1 MFRNSLTARLT
12 TLFAAT
18 SVAVLVGFGTLISSA
33 IEEHFAEQDQL
44 LLQNELQLIQKVIK
58 EKGIDSISQT
68 FGEALHNH
76 PDFYVDVRDIDGKE
90 IYSTLGPFR
99 DAILSRE
106 PNIET
111 ENDFDVRIDAHREFQ
126 AIRAELK
133 ASVGS
138 PVIVVIAVDKA
149 IHTHFMSMFRTTLML
164 YILVAAMATIMLGWW
179 AARQGL
185 SPLRT
190 MAARAQA
197 VTSQNMKERMPVD
210 AVPTEMTDL
219 AVKLN
224 AMLDR
229 LQNDI
234 ARLTEFSADL
244 AHELRTPIS
253 NMLTQTHVVLNQS
266 RSAADY
272 RDSLS
277 SNAEELQRLGKTISE
292 MLFLA
297 QTENGLALPS
307 VEKLNM
313 AQECQALLE
322 FYEAL
327 AEEKEVTLRC
337 EGDAV
342 VIGDSL
348 MFRRAL
354 NNLLSNAL
362 RYTPS
367 HGTISIKIKAAQAGT
382 VVTVENDGKEIPIEI
397 QPHLFDRFY
406 RADKSRKKSESDSAG
421 LGLSIT
427 RAIMQAHG
435 GSVSVVSGES
445 KTAFSLYFPSSQQK

>member
-149 IHTHFMSMFRTTLML
+149 IHTHFMSMFRT
-164 YILVAAMATIMLGWW
+164 
-179 AARQGL
+179 
-185 SPLRT
+185 
-190 MAARAQA
+190 RA
-197 VTSQNMKERMPVD
+197 SNSE
-210 AVPTEMTDL
+210 
-219 AVKLN
+219 N
-224 AMLDR
+224 A
-229 LQNDI
+229 
-234 ARLTEFSADL
+234 
-244 AHELRTPIS
+244 
-253 NMLTQTHVVLNQS
+253 
-266 RSAADY
+266 
-272 RDSLS
+272 
-277 SNAEELQRLGKTISE
+277 
-292 MLFLA
+292 
-297 QTENGLALPS
+297 NGLT
-307 VEKLNM
+307 M
-313 AQECQALLE
+313 
-322 FYEAL
+322 
-327 AEEKEVTLRC
+327 
-337 EGDAV
+337 
-342 VIGDSL
+342 
-348 MFRRAL
+348 
-354 NNLLSNAL
+354 
-362 RYTPS
+362 
-367 HGTISIKIKAAQAGT
+367 
-382 VVTVENDGKEIPIEI
+382 
-397 QPHLFDRFY
+397 
-406 RADKSRKKSESDSAG
+406 
-421 LGLSIT
+421 
-427 RAIMQAHG
+427 
-435 GSVSVVSGES
+435 
-445 KTAFSLYFPSSQQK
+445 